1 MKNQMIATVKS
12 INALS
17 NGELKQELI
26 AMMHA
31 LETGRKSTWEY
42 ADSVYNIVKGEY
54 FRDDFKSLKEFAEY
68 VNLSKASI
76 SQYVGAVETK
86 AFLSTFKDIKNIE
99 EITITKA
106 YLLGTLGDMLEIFM
120 KEKSISV
127 LIKHTDKYFKEVL
140 AEWKKSKEPEE
151 DEAVADGEIVSEA
164 PEKESEAPE
173 KESEA
178 PEKELDAKTSV
189 ANAIATIEKV
199 LETNND
205 SSVATALEIIKAWGL
220 ALN

>member
-1 MKNQMIATVKS
+1 MKNQMIATTKS

-17 NGELKQELI
+17 NGELKTALTT
-26 AMMHA
+26 MMKA
-31 LETGRKSTWEY
+31 LESGRKSTWDY
-42 ADSVYNIVKGEY
+42 AESVYNIVKGEY
-54 FRDDFKSLKEFAEY
+54 FKDDFKSLKEFAEY
-68 VNLSKASI
+68 INLSKASI
-76 SQYVGAVETK
+76 SQYMGAVETK
-86 AFLSTFKDIKNIE
+86 AFLAQFKDIKNLE
-99 EITITKA
+99 EITVTKA

-127 LIKHTDKYFKEVL
+127 LIKSTDKYFKEVL

-151 DEAVADGEIVSEA
+151 EDATVVDSE
-164 PEKESEAPE
+164 PEKASESTPE
-173 KESEA
+173 KVTEEA
-178 PEKELDAKTSV
+178 KPEKELDAKTSV

-199 LETNND
+199 LKTNND

>member
-1 MKNQMIATVKS
+1 MKNQMIATTKS

-17 NGELKQELI
+17 NGELKTALTT
-26 AMMHA
+26 MMKA
-31 LETGRKSTWEY
+31 LESGRKSTWDY
-42 ADSVYNIVKGEY
+42 ADSIYNIVKGEY
-54 FRDDFKSLKEFAEY
+54 FKDDFKSLKEFAEY
-68 VNLSKASI
+68 INLSKASI
-76 SQYVGAVETK
+76 SQYMGAVETK
-86 AFLSTFKDIKNIE
+86 AFLAQFKDIKNLD
-99 EITITKA
+99 EITVTKA

-127 LIKHTDKYFKEVL
+127 LIKSTDKYFKEVL

-151 DEAVADGEIVSEA
+151 EDATVVDSESEKASEA
-164 PEKESEAPE
+164 TPEKESEE
-173 KESEA
+173 VA

-199 LETNND
+199 LETNYD
-205 SSVATALEIIKAWGL
+205 ASVVAAMAILKSWGK

>member
-1 MKNQMIATVKS
+1 MKNQMIATTKS

-17 NGELKQELI
+17 NGELKQELT

-54 FRDDFKSLKEFAEY
+54 FKDDFKSLKEFAEY

-86 AFLSTFKDIKNIE
+86 AFLATFKDIKNIE

-127 LIKHTDKYFKEVL
+127 LIKSTDKYFKEVL
-140 AEWKKSKEPEE
+140 AEWKKSKEPEQE
-151 DEAVADGEIVSEA
+151 IEPDNVVDEVAEKTSEPEQEEKVSE
-164 PEKESEAPE
+164 PEKET
-173 KESEA
+173 
-178 PEKELDAKTSV
+178 DVKTSV
-189 ANAIATIEKV
+189 MNALATIEKA
-199 LETNND
+199 LESNPDN
-205 SSVATALEIIKAWGL
+205 SVATALEIIKTWGL
-220 ALN
+220 ALK

>member
-1 MKNQMIATVKS
+1 MKNQMIATTKS

-17 NGELKQELI
+17 NGELKTALTT
-26 AMMHA
+26 MMKA
-31 LETGRKSTWEY
+31 LESGRKSTWDY

-54 FRDDFKSLKEFAEY
+54 FKDDFKSLKEFAEY
-68 VNLSKASI
+68 INLSKASI
-76 SQYVGAVETK
+76 SQYMGAVETK
-86 AFLSTFKDIKNIE
+86 AFLAQFKDIKNLN
-99 EITITKA
+99 EITVTKA

-127 LIKHTDKYFKEVL
+127 LIKSTDKYFKEVL

-151 DEAVADGEIVSEA
+151 EDATVVDSESEKA
-164 PEKESEAPE
+164 PEETPE
-173 KESEA
+173 KATEEA
-178 PEKELDAKTSV
+178 KPEKELDAKTSV

>member
-1 MKNQMIATVKS
+1 MKNQMVATQKS

-17 NGELKQELI
+17 NGELKTALTT
-26 AMMHA
+26 MMKA
-31 LETGRKSTWEY
+31 LESGRKSTWDY
-42 ADSVYNIVKGEY
+42 AGSVYNIVKGEY
-54 FRDDFKSLKEFAEY
+54 FKDDFKSLKEFAEY
-68 VNLSKASI
+68 INLSKASI
-76 SQYVGAVETK
+76 SQYMGAVETK
-86 AFLSTFKDIKNIE
+86 AFLAQFKDIKNLD
-99 EITITKA
+99 EITVTKA

-127 LIKHTDKYFKEVL
+127 LIKSTDKYFKEVL

-151 DEAVADGEIVSEA
+151 EDTTVVDSEPEKASEA
-164 PEKESEAPE
+164 TQEKESE
-173 KESEA
+173 EA
-178 PEKELDAKTSV
+178 TPEKELDAKTSV

-205 SSVATALEIIKAWGL
+205 SSVATALEIIKAWGK

>member
-1 MKNQMIATVKS
+1 MKNQMIATTKS

-17 NGELKQELI
+17 NGELKQELT
-26 AMMHA
+26 AMMRA

-54 FRDDFKSLKEFAEY
+54 FKDDFKSLKEFAEY

-86 AFLSTFKDIKNIE
+86 AFLAQFKDIKNID

-127 LIKHTDKYFKEVL
+127 LIKSTDKYFKEVL
-140 AEWKKSKEPEE
+140 AEWKKSKEPEQE
-151 DEAVADGEIVSEA
+151 PEPDNVVDES
-164 PEKESEAPE
+164 PEKASEPE
-173 KESEA
+173 QDEKASEPDKEM
-178 PEKELDAKTSV
+178 DAKTSV
-189 ANAIATIEKV
+189 MNATATIEKV
-199 LETNND
+199 LESNYD
-205 SSVATALEIIKAWGL
+205 ASVVAAIEIIKAWGK
-220 ALN
+220 ALK

>member
-1 MKNQMIATVKS
+1 MKNQMIATTKS

-17 NGELKQELI
+17 NGELKTALTT
-26 AMMHA
+26 MMKA
-31 LETGRKSTWEY
+31 LESGRKSTWDY
-42 ADSVYNIVKGEY
+42 ADSIYNIVKGEY
-54 FRDDFKSLKEFAEY
+54 FKDDFKSLKEFAEY
-68 VNLSKASI
+68 INLSKASI
-76 SQYVGAVETK
+76 SQYMGAVETK
-86 AFLSTFKDIKNIE
+86 AFLAQFKDIKNLD
-99 EITITKA
+99 EITVTKA

-127 LIKHTDKYFKEVL
+127 LIKSTDKYFKEVL

-151 DEAVADGEIVSEA
+151 EDATVVDSEPEKATEAT
-164 PEKESEAPE
+164 PEKESE
-173 KESEA
+173 EA
-178 PEKELDAKTSV
+178 TPEKELDAKTSV

-205 SSVATALEIIKAWGL
+205 SSVATALEIIKAWGQ